1 MDMIMSE
8 FNNAP
13 QPIAVEEEAVVW

>member
-8 FNNAP
+8 FSNAP